1 MARSGTCEYRLAGG
15 RQGQRFSDRR
25 GPAGA
30 ARRPASTRA
39 GLPRTPSRSSST
51 DVRRGELD
59 APVATGATFADA
71 RAEWLR
77 HAAQERACKAS
88 TLTDYRLAVRSLDH
102 ALGALT
108 LEDITT
114 DTIERWRDDWIERE
128 RPSNR
133 TIQKYLVILGS
144 IFRHATRRYG
154 LRTNPID
161 DVERPR
167 VRSRVEIDILLPEE
181 VWALVRAADSE
192 QDAAIFL
199 VAAFTGLR
207 QGELLAL
214 RWRDVDFERRVIRVH
229 RTYKSGNGV
238 DTPKSGGE
246 SGADGRTRSPG
257 HWHDLAS
264 AKQPTADDDLV
275 FRVPR
280 GHVNAQKLGYRYKA
294 ALKRAGL
301 RELRFHD
308 LRHTFGTIAINR
320 ADIVQVQAWM
330 GHADI
335 KTTQRYLHYKAATT
349 RPSSSPGRSRLK
361 PPLATCAPPPDRGT
375 VSAIPWAAGSPGPC
389 RSSAPGRNASSRCRG
404 YCGRALSVK
413 APHAV
418 PAALPQKL
426 PAPRF
431 RRWRSRSRRFTQR

>member
-1 MARSGTCEYRLAGG
+1 MPSENGSVARTSGHVKLRKGKRGSVWYLRYRRADGSHGRQRLGPNWTGRGRPPAGYYTRRLADDAL
-15 RQGQRFSDRR
+15 QE
-25 GPAGA
+25 
-30 ARRPASTRA
+30 
-39 GLPRTPSRSSST
+39 LLT
-51 DVRRGELD
+51 DLRRGELD
-59 APVATGATFADA
+59 APVSTGATFADA
-71 RAEWLR
+71 SAEWLR

-88 TLTDYRLAVRSLDH
+88 TLTDYRLAVRRLDE

-114 DTIERWRDDWIERE
+114 ATIERWRDDWIDQEGA
-128 RPSNR
+128 SNR

-144 IFRHATRRYG
+144 IFRHAKRRYG
-154 LRTNPID
+154 LRTNPMD
-161 DVERPR
+161 EVERPR
-167 VRSRVEIDILLPEE
+167 VRNRVEIDVLSPEE
-181 VWALVRAADSE
+181 VWALVRSADSE

-199 VAAFTGLR
+199 TAAFTGLR

-238 DTPKSGGE
+238 DTPKSGRGRAVPMADEVAQALARLGE
-246 SGADGRTRSPG
+246 REQA
-257 HWHDLAS
+257 
-264 AKQPTADDDLV
+264 TADDDLV
-275 FRVPR
+275 FIGPM

-335 KTTQRYLHYKAATT
+335 KTTQRYLHYKARDDEAELL
-349 RPSSSPGRSRLK
+349 SG
-361 PPLATCAPPPDRGT
+361 AF
-375 VSAIPWAAGSPGPC
+375 AAG
-389 RSSAPGRNASSRCRG
+389 APGDL
-404 YCGRALSVK
+404 RA
-413 APHAV
+413 
-418 PAALPQKL
+418 AA
-426 PAPRF
+426 
-431 RRWRSRSRRFTQR
+431 

>member
-1 MARSGTCEYRLAGG
+1 MPSENGSVARTSGHVKLRKGKRGSVWYLRYRRADGSHGRQRLGPNWTGRGRPPAGYYTRRLADDAL
-15 RQGQRFSDRR
+15 QE
-25 GPAGA
+25 
-30 ARRPASTRA
+30 
-39 GLPRTPSRSSST
+39 LLT
-51 DVRRGELD
+51 DLRRGELD
-59 APVATGATFADA
+59 APVSTGATFADA
-71 RAEWLR
+71 SAEWLR

-88 TLTDYRLAVRSLDH
+88 TLTDYRLAVRRLDE

-114 DTIERWRDDWIERE
+114 ATIERWRDDWIDQEGA
-128 RPSNR
+128 SNR

-154 LRTNPID
+154 LRTNPMD
-161 DVERPR
+161 EVERPR
-167 VRSRVEIDILLPEE
+167 VRNRVEIDVLSPEE
-181 VWALVRAADSE
+181 VWALVRSADSE

-199 VAAFTGLR
+199 TAAFTGLR

-238 DTPKSGGE
+238 DTPKSGRGRAVPMADEVAQALARLGE
-246 SGADGRTRSPG
+246 REQA
-257 HWHDLAS
+257 
-264 AKQPTADDDLV
+264 TADDDLV
-275 FRVPR
+275 FLGPM

-335 KTTQRYLHYKAATT
+335 KTTQRYLHYKARDDEAELL
-349 RPSSSPGRSRLK
+349 SG
-361 PPLATCAPPPDRGT
+361 AF
-375 VSAIPWAAGSPGPC
+375 AAG
-389 RSSAPGRNASSRCRG
+389 APGDL
-404 YCGRALSVK
+404 RA
-413 APHAV
+413 
-418 PAALPQKL
+418 AA
-426 PAPRF
+426 
-431 RRWRSRSRRFTQR
+431 

>member
-1 MARSGTCEYRLAGG
+1 MPSENGSVARTSGHVKLRKGKRGSVWYLRYRRADGSHGRQRLGPNWTGRGRPPAGYYTRRLADDALQE
-15 RQGQRFSDRR
+15 R
-25 GPAGA
+25 
-30 ARRPASTRA
+30 
-39 GLPRTPSRSSST
+39 LT
-51 DVRRGELD
+51 DLRRGELD
-59 APVATGATFADA
+59 APVSTGATFADA
-71 RAEWLR
+71 SAEWLR

-88 TLTDYRLAVRSLDH
+88 TLTDYRLAVRRLDE

-114 DTIERWRDDWIERE
+114 ATIERWRDDWIDRE
-128 RPSNR
+128 GASNR

-144 IFRHATRRYG
+144 IFRHAKRRYG
-154 LRTNPID
+154 LRTNPMD
-161 DVERPR
+161 EVERPR
-167 VRSRVEIDILLPEE
+167 VRNRVEIDVLSPEE
-181 VWALVRAADSE
+181 VWALVRSADSE

-199 VAAFTGLR
+199 TAAFTGLR

-238 DTPKSGGE
+238 DTPKSGRGRAVPMADEVAQALARLGE
-246 SGADGRTRSPG
+246 REQA
-257 HWHDLAS
+257 
-264 AKQPTADDDLV
+264 TADDDLV
-275 FRVPR
+275 FVGPM

-335 KTTQRYLHYKAATT
+335 KTTQRYLHYKARDDEAELL
-349 RPSSSPGRSRLK
+349 SG
-361 PPLATCAPPPDRGT
+361 AF
-375 VSAIPWAAGSPGPC
+375 AAG
-389 RSSAPGRNASSRCRG
+389 APGDL
-404 YCGRALSVK
+404 RA
-413 APHAV
+413 
-418 PAALPQKL
+418 AA
-426 PAPRF
+426 
-431 RRWRSRSRRFTQR
+431 

>member
-1 MARSGTCEYRLAGG
+1 MPSENGSVARTSGHVKLRKGKRGSVWYLRYRRADGSHGRQRLGPNWTGRGRPPAGYYTRRLADDAL
-15 RQGQRFSDRR
+15 QE
-25 GPAGA
+25 
-30 ARRPASTRA
+30 
-39 GLPRTPSRSSST
+39 LLT
-51 DVRRGELD
+51 DLRRGELD
-59 APVATGATFADA
+59 APVSTGATFADA
-71 RAEWLR
+71 SAEWLR

-88 TLTDYRLAVRSLDH
+88 TLTDYRLAVRRLDE

-114 DTIERWRDDWIERE
+114 ATIERWRDDWIDQEGA
-128 RPSNR
+128 SNR

-154 LRTNPID
+154 LRTNPMD
-161 DVERPR
+161 EVERPR
-167 VRSRVEIDILLPEE
+167 VRNRVEIDVLSPEE
-181 VWALVRAADSE
+181 VWALVRSADSE

-199 VAAFTGLR
+199 TAAFTGLR

-238 DTPKSGGE
+238 DTPKSGRGRAVPMADEVAQALARLGE
-246 SGADGRTRSPG
+246 REQA
-257 HWHDLAS
+257 
-264 AKQPTADDDLV
+264 TADDDLV
-275 FRVPR
+275 FIGPM

-335 KTTQRYLHYKAATT
+335 KTTQRYLHYKARDDEAELL
-349 RPSSSPGRSRLK
+349 SG
-361 PPLATCAPPPDRGT
+361 AF
-375 VSAIPWAAGSPGPC
+375 AAG
-389 RSSAPGRNASSRCRG
+389 APGDL
-404 YCGRALSVK
+404 RA
-413 APHAV
+413 
-418 PAALPQKL
+418 AA
-426 PAPRF
+426 
-431 RRWRSRSRRFTQR
+431 

>member
-1 MARSGTCEYRLAGG
+1 MARTSGHVKLRKGKRGSVWYLRYRRADGSHGRQRLGPNWTGRGRPPAGYYTRRLADDAL
-15 RQGQRFSDRR
+15 QE
-25 GPAGA
+25 
-30 ARRPASTRA
+30 
-39 GLPRTPSRSSST
+39 LLT
-51 DVRRGELD
+51 DLRRGELD
-59 APVATGATFADA
+59 APVSTGATFADA
-71 RAEWLR
+71 SAEWLR

-88 TLTDYRLAVRSLDH
+88 TLTDYRLAVRRLDE

-114 DTIERWRDDWIERE
+114 ATIERWRDDWIDQEGA
-128 RPSNR
+128 SNR

-154 LRTNPID
+154 LRTNPMD
-161 DVERPR
+161 EVERPR
-167 VRSRVEIDILLPEE
+167 VRNRVEIDVLSPEE
-181 VWALVRAADSE
+181 VWALVRSADSE

-199 VAAFTGLR
+199 TAAFTGLR

-238 DTPKSGGE
+238 DTPKSGRGRAVPMADEVAQALARLGE
-246 SGADGRTRSPG
+246 REQA
-257 HWHDLAS
+257 
-264 AKQPTADDDLV
+264 TADDDLV
-275 FRVPR
+275 FIGPM

-335 KTTQRYLHYKAATT
+335 KTTQRYLHYKARDDEAELL
-349 RPSSSPGRSRLK
+349 SG
-361 PPLATCAPPPDRGT
+361 AF
-375 VSAIPWAAGSPGPC
+375 AAG
-389 RSSAPGRNASSRCRG
+389 APGDL
-404 YCGRALSVK
+404 RA
-413 APHAV
+413 
-418 PAALPQKL
+418 AA
-426 PAPRF
+426 
-431 RRWRSRSRRFTQR
+431 